1 MNKSEKQV
9 RDEIYKTL
17 KIEFDKLENCK
28 NKNEKIDKLQMLYR
42 INKYL
47 ENYDEL
53 IPVLDEYF
61 EKKRNKEKWRDDR

>member
-9 RDEIYKTL
+9 RDVVYKIL
-17 KIEFDKLENCK
+17 KIEFDKLEKCK

-53 IPVLDEYF
+53 IPILDDYF
-61 EKKRNKEKWRDDR
+61 ENKRNKERFER

>member
-17 KIEFDKLENCK
+17 KIEFDKLEKYK

-53 IPVLDEYF
+53 TPVLEEYF
-61 EKKRNKEKWRDDR
+61 EKKHNKEKWNGER

>member
-17 KIEFDKLENCK
+17 KIEFDKLEKCK

-61 EKKRNKEKWRDDR
+61 ENKRNKEKFER

>member
-9 RDEIYKTL
+9 RDEVYKTL
-17 KIEFDKLENCK
+17 KIEFDKLEKCK

-53 IPVLDEYF
+53 IPVLDDYF
-61 EKKRNKEKWRDDR
+61 ENKRNKERFER

>member
-9 RDEIYKTL
+9 RDEVYKTL
-17 KIEFDKLENCK
+17 KIEFDRLEKCK

-53 IPVLDEYF
+53 IPVLDDYF
-61 EKKRNKEKWRDDR
+61 ENKRNKERFER